1 MKNLLIILFS
11 SILLTNCVS
20 YRADYVVGMVGV
32 DSPSGSNDI
41 SKDSVVFQNKI
52 LESYNFEDDYIDI
65 SWSFDYSE
73 LDFELINKT
82 NKTIKIIWDEAAYV
96 DENGNSSNIMH
107 NGVKYSNR
115 NESQK
120 PSIVVKNGKLND
132 AILPTSKAYYSTPT
146 QYTSGSWVHSPL
158 FPRVVEL
165 SEKEVIE
172 SCEGVIGLEVKVLL
186 PIEIEGIT
194 YEYIFTFR
202 VEDLT
207 IITYQVI

>member
-1 MKNLLIILFS
+1 MAN
-11 SILLTNCVS
+11 N
-20 YRADYVVGMVGV
+20 
-32 DSPSGSNDI
+32 
-41 SKDSVVFQNKI
+41 I
-52 LESYNFEDDYIDI
+52 LESYNFEDDYINI

-73 LDFELINKT
+73 FDFQLINKT
-82 NKTIKIIWDEAAYV
+82 NKTIKVIWDDAAYV

-107 NGVKYSNR
+107 NGVKYTDR

-120 PSIVVKNGKLND
+120 ASVIVKKGKLND
-132 AILPTSKAYYSTPT
+132 AILPTSKAYYMPPT
-146 QYTSGSWVHSPL
+146 QYSVGGWNHSPL
-158 FPRVVEL
+158 FPRIVETSQEAL
-165 SEKEVIE
+165 KE
-172 SCEGVIGLEVKVLL
+172 SCEGIIGLEVKILL